1 MLLKQCARCK
11 CMIVY
16 PASYCDS
23 CQPIV
28 AAQTKRN
35 KAKCDRNHNRNRNPA
50 HIKFYKSPEWET
62 LRTVKLRDEKYKCE
76 DCRDAGNEKVF
87 AEEVHHIVTLDDDWS
102 LRLTYSNL
110 RALCIK
116 CHNKR
121 HGRFC

>member
-1 MLLKQCARCK
+1 MDTVLLKQCAQCK

-16 PASYCDS
+16 PASYCDN

-35 KAKCDRNHNRNRNPA
+35 KAKCD
-50 HIKFYKSPEWET
+50 
-62 LRTVKLRDEKYKCE
+62 LRYNKLRGQGNQGFYHSKQWLMLRLYKLQQSAYLCE
-76 DCRDAGNEKVF
+76 DCLAAI
-87 AEEVHHIVTLDDDWS
+87 AEEVHHMVTLDDDWS